1 LNRAPTLHRPSIQ
14 AFEPVLVDSK
24 AISVPPMI
32 CPPFN
37 ADFDG
42 DQMAVHVP
50 LSNQAL
56 AEARFLMSSHLNI
69 LSPAHGEPLAAPTQD
84 LVIGPYFLTADIEA
98 TSKVTVRFSIALMK
112 WKWPLR
118 IRKWTCMPYLVCTT
132 FERRR
137 SVQGTSQGIDTT
149 KKGNTTV
156 GRVIFNH
163 FINQRLAENGLQAL
177 PFANDTMTRKSY
189 TAT

>member
-1 LNRAPTLHRPSIQ
+1 
-14 AFEPVLVDSK
+14 
-24 AISVPPMI
+24 MI

-84 LVIGPYFLTADIEA
+84 LVIGPYFLTADIEGDFKGDGTIFYSA
-98 TSKVTVRFSIALMK
+98 HEVEMALEDKKVDLHAHIWYV
-112 WKWPLR
+112 PLL
-118 IRKWTCMPYLVCTT
+118 KGDG
-132 FERRR
+132 
-137 SVQGTSQGIDTT
+137 SVQGTSQG
-149 KKGNTTV
+149 N
-156 GRVIFNH
+156 
-163 FINQRLAENGLQAL
+163 
-177 PFANDTMTRKSY
+177 
-189 TAT
+189 